1 MLTFME
7 FRESEDVKG
16 QEKALDVVRKG
27 MNLQRGADF
36 WDDLLHLCGNAEGMA
51 ALLDVPREKITGL
64 AGRIGKMIERVGDT
78 DETNSKDRLIKT
90 GSKT

>member
-1 MLTFME
+1 MLTFRE
-7 FRESEDVKG
+7 FRESENVKD

-27 MNLQRGADF
+27 MNLQRGSDF
-36 WDDLLHLCGNAEGMA
+36 WDDLLHLCGNADGMA

-64 AGRIGKMIERVGDT
+64 AGRISKMIERVGGT

>member
-1 MLTFME
+1 MLTFRE
-7 FRESEDVKG
+7 FRESENVKD

-27 MNLQRGADF
+27 MNLQRGSDF
-36 WDDLLHLCGNAEGMA
+36 WDDLLQLCGNADGMA

-64 AGRIGKMIERVGDT
+64 AGRISKMIERVGDT